1 MKIAAIIPA
10 RGGSTRLKRKNIYP
24 VWGKP
29 MLSWSIRACK
39 ASKSIN
45 DIYVSTE
52 DSEIGRVATYFGAK
66 VIQRPESL
74 ADNFTFKQHA
84 IVHAAKNLTYKPD
97 CVISIQAN
105 SPEMSA
111 VDLDNA
117 IEKFLKHNRSEI
129 FSVDENLIQNAAFRI
144 MKYEYVFQKSLST
157 CCGAYVT
164 DYIDVH
170 TLEDI
175 EELEAQ
181 RSPSKHYGEENV

>member
-24 VWGKP
+24 VWGAP
-29 MLSWSIRACK
+29 MLSWSVKACQ
-39 ASKSIN
+39 ASKHIT

-52 DSEIGRVATYFGAK
+52 DEEILKVAEECGAK
-66 VIQRPESL
+66 AIKRPPEL
-74 ADNFTFKQHA
+74 ADNFTFKQYAIIHA
-84 IVHAAKNLTYKPD
+84 VESLTYKPD
-97 CVISIQAN
+97 YVISVQAN

>member
-1 MKIAAIIPA
+1 
-10 RGGSTRLKRKNIYP
+10 
-24 VWGKP
+24 
-29 MLSWSIRACK
+29 MLSWSIRACQ
-39 ASKSIN
+39 ASKHIT

-52 DSEIGRVATYFGAK
+52 DEEILKVAEDHGAK
-66 VIQRPESL
+66 AIERPPEL
-74 ADNFTFKQHA
+74 ADNFTFKQYAIIHA
-84 IVHAAKNLTYKPD
+84 VESLTYKPD
-97 CVISIQAN
+97 YVISVQAN

-157 CCGAYVT
+157 CCGVYVT

-170 TLEDI
+170 TLEDV
-175 EELEAQ
+175 EMLESQ